1 MTQQFAT
8 NVLTSTSS
16 LSGLMQTFYSR
27 DFLDRVKLMT
37 VYDVGANKK
46 AMPANS
52 GKTIYFNRFDRLTPA
67 TTPLTSGTTPA
78 TTTLSTTVVS
88 ATVAQYGDWAQVSDI
103 FELTSID
110 AGLRESVS
118 VFAQQGAE
126 TIDSLIE
133 AVLKAGA
140 TAQLANAKSNITD
153 IAATDTLDG
162 AEIRK
167 AVRTLKK
174 NAAMKFSDGGYKAIV
189 PVSAAYDLMGDSE
202 WLDASRYTDTANIR
216 NNEIGKYAGV
226 TFSETNLESTT
237 SSTVTVYHTYVFGAN
252 AYAIVDIAGGSN
264 VEIIVKAPSASD
276 TSNPLNMY
284 STVGWK
290 VKAFVAKV
298 LNANWIIKINSG
310 ATA

>member
-8 NVLTSTSS
+8 NVLTTTSS

-37 VYDVGANKK
+37 VYDVGAQKRS
-46 AMPANS
+46 MPANS
-52 GKTIYFNRFDRLTPA
+52 GKVVYFNRFDRLTPA
-67 TTPLTSGTTPA
+67 TTPLTTGTTPS

-110 AGLRESVS
+110 AGLRESVA

-126 TIDSLIE
+126 TIDTLIQTE
-133 AVLKAGA
+133 LKSGA
-140 TAQLANAKSNITD
+140 TAQLANAKANITD
-153 IAATDTLDG
+153 IAATDTIDG

-174 NAAMKFSDGGYKAIV
+174 NAAMKFEDGFYKAIIN
-189 PVSAAYDLMGDSE
+189 VSAAYDLMGDSE
-202 WLDASRYTDTANIR
+202 WLDAHRYTDASNIKNGEIGR
-216 NNEIGKYAGV
+216 FAGVVFYETNNEA
-226 TFSETNLESTT
+226 TT
-237 SSTVTVYHTYVFGAN
+237 ASTVTVHSTFVFGKN
-252 AYAIVDIAGGSN
+252 AYGIVDIGGSSN
-264 VEIIVKAPSASD
+264 VEILVKAPSATD

-284 STVGWK
+284 STLGWK
-290 VKAFVAKV
+290 VKAFVAKT
-298 LNANWIIKINSG
+298 LNSNWIINIKSG
-310 ATA
+310 VTA